1 MVLPHWT
8 HTRIGMTLLE
18 TVVVLSISTI
28 LMLAITSSI
37 QYFYQV
43 NGYQMAQS
51 SEVTQV
57 RQALKRWLRDVREMT
72 LAADGTYP
80 LAVADEHEI
89 GFYVDIDD
97 DPDVEYVRYRI
108 DGSNVLIREEWSP
121 SGFPPTYDLG
131 TTSER
136 TFVISEYV
144 HNLTQATTTFRYYD
158 ETSTLIA
165 NPNAQLSDVRY
176 IEINLIVNV
185 DPGRSPGE
193 FLLRSGVGPR
203 NLRDYE

>member
-1 MVLPHWT
+1 MQYYST
-8 HTRIGMTLLE
+8 FKSGMTLVE
-18 TVVVLSISTI
+18 TIVVVSISTI

-37 QYFYQV
+37 QYFYQI
-43 NGYQMAQS
+43 NGYQMAQT

-72 LAADGTYP
+72 FAADGTYP
-80 LAVADEHEI
+80 LALAGEHEI
-89 GFYVDIDD
+89 GFYVDIDA
-97 DPDVEYVRYRI
+97 DPAVEYVRYRI
-108 DGSNVLIREEWSP
+108 DGSNTLIREEWSP
-121 SGFPPTYDLG
+121 SGFPPVYDLA

-144 HNLTQATTTFRYYD
+144 HNLTEATTTFRYYD
-158 ETSTLIA
+158 EAGTYIT
-165 NPNAQLSDVRY
+165 NPNARLSDVRY

-185 DPGRSPGE
+185 DPGRAPGE